1 MFPVSLPLMGELASA
16 RADPEDNSICIG
28 TGQVP
33 QSSADEP
40 CSDMLRPPRK
50 VANVAQWVFT
60 EVQRHP
66 LAAVVGSFMPARD
79 SEHAVCDLQSCLT
92 MPSSITCTNCSNL
105 LNPLWLVGYVLGAP
119 GHCKLADQCHV

>member
-66 LAAVVGSFMPARD
+66 LAAVVWSFMPARD
-79 SEHAVCDLQSCLT
+79 SEHAVCDLHSCLT
-92 MPSSITCTNCSNL
+92 MPSSITYTNCSNFM
-105 LNPLWLVGYVLGAP
+105 NPLRLVGYVLGAL